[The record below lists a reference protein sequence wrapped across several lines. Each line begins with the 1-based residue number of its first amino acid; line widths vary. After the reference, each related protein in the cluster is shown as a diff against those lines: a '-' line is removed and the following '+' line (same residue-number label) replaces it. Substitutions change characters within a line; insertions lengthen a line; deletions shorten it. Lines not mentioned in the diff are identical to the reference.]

1 MDSEE
6 KALLH
11 IFVAGLFRFY
21 FIMEKTILDKPFL
34 TFEKQIN
41 KLINEKNLII
51 NDHAYALE
59 VLSSISYYD
68 LVNGYK
74 DLYQKDDVFIPGL
87 GIEQLFITHIFNKNI
102 QGVIVK
108 YAGYAENSFKTILSY
123 IIAKN
128 ISEEQT
134 EYLNPKHYKYCRDT
148 NKRQYLRTLLN
159 DILKLCNETGD
170 TPTSHYR
177 KTKDH
182 VPPWILFKNVS
193 FSSTTDI
200 YKYLK
205 TNDKKDMFTYFRL
218 LSTSNMNDDAKANI
232 LLSALN
238 IVRKFRNKATHNLNF
253 TEYRAPLFKSA
264 NHIFENTLLYTN
276 EINKTYDDIW
286 GLILSMIILLNNKH
300 LEYVFLSELS
310 TYLNSY
316 GSNMSKL
323 YCRMTGIPI
332 DYQKRFELY
341 SATLT
346 TSSTDY
352 NQEEKIDN
360 ATILQDTYPDVAATS
375 ETAPEH
381 LYLKYNYRLCRRPK
395 ASNNW
400 KKKKT

>member
-11 IFVAGLFRFY
+11 IFVVRLFRFY

-34 TFEKQIN
+34 TFDEQIN
-41 KLINEKNLII
+41 KLISEKHLII
-51 NDHAYALE
+51 NDRDYALE
-59 VLSSISYYD
+59 ALSSISYYD

-87 GIEQLFITHIFNKNI
+87 GIEQLFATHIFNKNI

-123 IIAKN
+123 VIAKN
-128 ISEEQT
+128 ISEKET
-134 EYLNPKHYKYCRDT
+134 EYLNPKNYKYSNDT
-148 NKRQYLRTLLN
+148 DKRQHLRTLLN
-159 DILKLCNETGD
+159 NTLKLCNETND

-177 KTKDH
+177 NTKDH
-182 VPPWILFKNVS
+182 IPPWILFKNVS

-205 TNDKKDMFTYFRL
+205 TKDKKDMFIYFRL
-218 LSTSNMNDDAKANI
+218 LSASNIDDAKANV

-238 IVRKFRNKATHNLNF
+238 IVRKFRNKATHNLDF
-253 TEYRAPLFKSA
+253 VKYRSPLFHSA

-286 GLILSMIILLNNKH
+286 GLILSMIILLNNKY
-300 LEYVFLSELS
+300 LEYSFISELS

-323 YCRMTGIPI
+323 YCRITGIPI
-332 DYQKRFELY
+332 DYQRRFELY
-341 SATLT
+341 RSTLT
-346 TSSTDY
+346 THNTEHNLEQKND
-352 NQEEKIDN
+352 D
-360 ATILQDTYPDVAATS
+360 AAILQDTYSDVAATS
-375 ETAPEH
+375 ETE
-381 LYLKYNYRLCRRPK
+381 
-395 ASNNW
+395 
-400 KKKKT
+400 T

>member
-11 IFVAGLFRFY
+11 IFVARLFRFY

-34 TFEKQIN
+34 TFEEQIN
-41 KLINEKNLII
+41 KLINEKHLII
-51 NDHAYALE
+51 NDRDYALE
-59 VLSSISYYD
+59 ALSSISYYD

-87 GIEQLFITHIFNKNI
+87 GIEQLFTTHIFNKNI

-123 IIAKN
+123 VIAKN
-128 ISEEQT
+128 ISEKET
-134 EYLNPKHYKYCRDT
+134 EYLNPKNYKYSNDT
-148 NKRQYLRTLLN
+148 DKRQHLRTLLN
-159 DILKLCNETGD
+159 NTLKLCNETHD

-177 KTKDH
+177 STKDYI
-182 VPPWILFKNVS
+182 PPWILFKNVS

-205 TNDKKDMFTYFRL
+205 TKDKKDMFTYFRL
-218 LSTSNMNDDAKANI
+218 LSASNIDDEAKANV

-238 IVRKFRNKATHNLNF
+238 IVRKFRNKATHNLDF
-253 TEYRAPLFKSA
+253 VKYRSPLFHSA

-286 GLILSMIILLNNKH
+286 GLILSMIILLNNKY
-300 LEYVFLSELS
+300 LEYGFLNELF

-316 GSNMSKL
+316 GSDMSGL

-332 DYQKRFELY
+332 DYQRRFELY
-341 SATLT
+341 ISTLT
-346 TSSTDY
+346 ASSTDY
-352 NQEEKIDN
+352 NQAEPPFN
-360 ATILQDTYPDVAATS
+360 AAILQNTYSDVAATS
-375 ETAPEH
+375 ETAP
-381 LYLKYNYRLCRRPK
+381 
-395 ASNNW
+395 
-400 KKKKT
+400 